1 MFEGGIARISVL
13 NAKAALLISST
24 LSLESFNRAI
34 TSVGVVEEWKTN
46 VPDLFA
52 SLSMKISLKPSFTF
66 EILYRI
72 LIHDAFRLRKL
83 ADSVNYF
90 SFRT

>member
-1 MFEGGIARISVL
+1 MFEGGIARIPVL
-13 NAKAALLISST
+13 NVMAAHLIST
-24 LSLESFNRAI
+24 LSLESFSRAI

-46 VPDLFA
+46 VPDLFT
-52 SLSMKISLKPSFTF
+52 SLSMRISSKPSFTF
-66 EILYRI
+66 KILYRI

-83 ADSVNYF
+83 AESVTYF